1 MSEYVPINYAAMDIS
16 IGQRTSAYS
25 KVVLVNADGKEF
37 SSGTDDGMTLT
48 IDMPWASQEM
58 ADSLLPKFAGRWYQS
73 YTAQDSFVSPD
84 ADLGE
89 AVKIAGVKG
98 SILSRRTEFGRQMS
112 STISAPGEEELDHE
126 YEYITKVDR
135 EAQRQRSVFGN
146 ALAKVAKDA
155 NDKILENY
163 NDLVAALNGDD
174 GAPEDLK
181 AGIANYVR
189 YDLEN
194 NEGFAATKLFA
205 QIGEKAKAEI
215 TAYVIK
221 DKDGHAKSFLEL
233 MADVIKLQ
241 GDVEILGNFTVE
253 GGSIK
258 LINGKGMWI
267 PDSTISVGGGSR
279 LSPST
284 ITYLTSVYHYTT
296 GLSVGGDGITM
307 EQKVFKPSEITST
320 DGKEHTVLGCA

>member
-1 MSEYVPINYAAMDIS
+1 MDIS

-155 NDKILENY
+155 NDNILENY
-163 NDLVAALNGDD
+163 NDLIAALNGDD

-241 GDVEILGNFTVE
+241 GDTEILGNL
-253 GGSIK
+253 SIVDGK
-258 LINGKGMWI
+258 LKVDRSIWTSTLFASGITIDTSGVKYPIRIDNGYIGAN
-267 PDSTISVGGGSR
+267 STA
-279 LSPST
+279 
-284 ITYLTSVYHYTT
+284 YFEA
-296 GLSVGGDGITM
+296 DGITLGATKYGR
-307 EQKVFKPSEITST
+307 EKITST